1 MQKKIFKPTS
11 VGVLL
16 SSDEIWDLIEMVD
29 KFSETYKND
38 EAYVADLKK
47 IRTKLAEA
55 EKFYL
60 WKIKYMST
68 ELLFG
73 LSGLILQ
80 LVLIVTP
87 ALVAII
93 ALGVNDLVKP

>member
-1 MQKKIFKPTS
+1 
-11 VGVLL
+11 
-16 SSDEIWDLIEMVD
+16 
-29 KFSETYKND
+29 
-38 EAYVADLKK
+38 
-47 IRTKLAEA
+47 
-55 EKFYL
+55 
-60 WKIKYMST
+60 MST

>member
-60 WKIKYMST
+60 
-68 ELLFG
+68 
-73 LSGLILQ
+73 
-80 LVLIVTP
+80 
-87 ALVAII
+87 
-93 ALGVNDLVKP
+93 